1 MNSIWT
7 IARKELSDSLR
18 NRWLMAI
25 SLVFATLA
33 LGIAWFGAAASG
45 QVGYAS
51 TPATIASLASL
62 GIFLIPLIA
71 LLLAYDAIVG
81 EEEGGTLL
89 LLMTYPL
96 SRSQLLLGKFLG
108 HGLTLALA
116 TLIGFGVAGVAIA
129 LLVEDVAIASL
140 AVAMARFIASTVLL
154 GWGFIALAYV
164 ISVRVSEKP
173 IAAGLALAI
182 WFFFV
187 LIFDLML
194 LGTLVASQGKF
205 SAELLPWLLML
216 NPTDIYRLLNIVAF
230 DGAAQLSG
238 VLSLGADLPIGAFV
252 YYPVGGRPVAVPES
266 SYLNGGVP
274 DEPNQT
280 ELAPCALAVF
290 EFGVR

>member
-1 MNSIWT
+1 MNAIWT
-7 IARKELSDSLR
+7 IARKELSDSFR
-18 NRWLMAI
+18 NRWLVAI

-96 SRSQLLLGKFLG
+96 SKSQLLLGKFLG

-116 TLIGFGVAGVAIA
+116 TIIGFGVAGIAIA
-129 LLVEDVAIASL
+129 VLVEDVAIAAL
-140 AVAMARFIASTVLL
+140 AVAMGRFVGSTVLL
-154 GWGFIALAYV
+154 DWGFIALAYLV
-164 ISVRVSEKP
+164 SVRVSEKP
-173 IAAGLALAI
+173 VAAGLALAI

-194 LGTLVASQGKF
+194 LGTLVASEGKLNP
-205 SAELLPWLLML
+205 ELLPWLLML

-230 DGAAQLSG
+230 GDSGQLSG
-238 VLSLGADLPIGAFV
+238 VLSLGTDLPIGAAGLWLGLILWCAI
-252 YYPVGGRPVAVPES
+252 P
-266 SYLNGGVP
+266 
-274 DEPNQT
+274 
-280 ELAPCALAVF
+280 LAGALLLF
-290 EFGVR
+290 KNRRI

>member
-1 MNSIWT
+1 GYPSAQPGRHLCTLYRLGRPGAPGRWPMNAIWT
-7 IARKELSDSLR
+7 IARKELSDSFR
-18 NRWLMAI
+18 NRWLVAI

-96 SRSQLLLGKFLG
+96 SKSQLLLGKFMG

-129 LLVEDVAIASL
+129 LLVEDVAIGAL
-140 AVAMARFIASTVLL
+140 AVAMGRFIGSTILL
-154 GWGFIALAYV
+154 GWGFIALAYL
-164 ISVRVSEKP
+164 VSRPRSQKP
-173 IAAGLALAI
+173 GAAGMALAI
-182 WFFFV
+182 WFALA
-187 LIFDLML
+187 LICDPMRRS
-194 LGTLVASQGKF
+194 TLVASEGKLNP
-205 SAELLPWLLML
+205 EIPPWLLIRS
-216 NPTDIYRLLNIVAF
+216 PTDRYRLRSIVAF
-230 DGAAQLSG
+230 GDSSQLSG
-238 VLSLGADLPIGAFV
+238 VLSLG
-252 YYPVGGRPVAVPES
+252 S
-266 SYLNGGVP
+266 
-274 DEPNQT
+274 
-280 ELAPCALAVF
+280 
-290 EFGVR
+290 

>member
-7 IARKELSDSLR
+7 IARKELSDSFR
-18 NRWLMAI
+18 NRWLIAI
-25 SLVFATLA
+25 ALVFATLA

-96 SRSQLLLGKFLG
+96 SRGQLLFGKFLG

-129 LLVEDVAIASL
+129 LLVENVAVGAL
-140 AVAMARFIASTVLL
+140 AVAMLRFIVSTTLL

-164 ISVRVSEKP
+164 VSVRVSEKP
-173 IAAGLALAI
+173 VAAGLALAI

-187 LIFDLML
+187 LVFDLML
-194 LGTLVASQGKF
+194 LGTLVASQGEF
-205 SAELLPWLLML
+205 NPDLLPWLLLL
-216 NPTDIYRLLNIVAF
+216 NPTDIYRLLNIVTF
-230 DGAAQLSG
+230 SDGAQLSG
-238 VLSLGADLPIGAFV
+238 VLSLGTDLPIGPSGLWLALVLWFV
-252 YYPVGGRPVAVPES
+252 IPLTGAW
-266 SYLNGGVP
+266 
-274 DEPNQT
+274 
-280 ELAPCALAVF
+280 ALF
-290 EFGVR
+290 RRRRI

>member
-7 IARKELSDSLR
+7 IARKELSDSFR
-18 NRWLMAI
+18 NRWLIAI
-25 SLVFATLA
+25 ALVFATLA

-96 SRSQLLLGKFLG
+96 NRGQLLFGKFLG

-129 LLVEDVAIASL
+129 LLVPDVAIGAL
-140 AVAMARFIASTVLL
+140 ALAMLRFIVSTTLL

-164 ISVRVSEKP
+164 VSVRVSEKP
-173 IAAGLALAI
+173 VAAGLALAI

-194 LGTLVASQGKF
+194 LGTLVASQGEF
-205 SAELLPWLLML
+205 NPDLLPWLLLL
-216 NPTDIYRLLNIVAF
+216 NPTDIYRLLNIVTF
-230 DGAAQLSG
+230 SDGAQLSG
-238 VLSLGADLPIGAFV
+238 VLSLGADLPIGPSGLWLALVLWFV
-252 YYPVGGRPVAVPES
+252 IPLTGAW
-266 SYLNGGVP
+266 
-274 DEPNQT
+274 
-280 ELAPCALAVF
+280 ALF
-290 EFGVR
+290 RRRRI

>member
-7 IARKELSDSLR
+7 IARKEFSDSLR

-89 LLMTYPL
+89 LLLTYPL

-116 TLIGFGVAGVAIA
+116 TVIGFGVAGVAIA
-129 LLVEDVAIASL
+129 VLVEEVAIASL
-140 AVAMARFIASTVLL
+140 AAAMLRFIVSTVLL

-194 LGTLVASQGKF
+194 LGTLVASEGQF

-230 DGAAQLSG
+230 GDSAQLSG
-238 VLSLGADLPIGAFV
+238 VLSLGADLPIGATGLWFGLV
-252 YYPVGGRPVAVPES
+252 LWFAIP
-266 SYLNGGVP
+266 
-274 DEPNQT
+274 
-280 ELAPCALAVF
+280 LAGALLLF
-290 EFGVR
+290 RNRRI

>member
-7 IARKELSDSLR
+7 IARKELSDSFR
-18 NRWLMAI
+18 NRWLVAI
-25 SLVFATLA
+25 ALVFAILA

-45 QVGYAS
+45 QVGYGS

-108 HGLTLALA
+108 HGFILALA
-116 TLIGFGVAGVAIA
+116 TLIGFGVAGIAIA
-129 LLVEDVAIASL
+129 VLVDGISVATL
-140 AVAMARFIASTVLL
+140 AGAMLRFIVSTMLL
-154 GWGFIALAYV
+154 GWGFLALAYV
-164 ISVRVSEKP
+164 VSVRVSEKP

-187 LIFDLML
+187 LIFDLVL
-194 LGTLVASQGKF
+194 LGVLVASEGKF
-205 SAELLPWLLML
+205 SADLLPWLLML
-216 NPTDIYRLLNIVAF
+216 NPTDIYRLLNIIAF
-230 DGAAQLSG
+230 GDAAQLSG
-238 VLSLGADLPIGAFV
+238 VLSLGADLPMGAVGLWCGLVLWFV
-252 YYPVGGRPVAVPES
+252 VP
-266 SYLNGGVP
+266 LG
-274 DEPNQT
+274 
-280 ELAPCALAVF
+280 AALLLF
-290 EFGVR
+290 KNRRI

>member
-1 MNSIWT
+1 VNSIWT
-7 IARKELSDSLR
+7 IARKELSDSFR
-18 NRWLMAI
+18 NRWLIAI
-25 SLVFATLA
+25 ALIFATLA

-116 TLIGFGVAGVAIA
+116 TLIGFGVAGVAIGV
-129 LLVEDVAIASL
+129 LVDGISVAIL
-140 AVAMARFIASTVLL
+140 AGAMLRFIVSTMLL
-154 GWGFIALAYV
+154 GWSFIALAYV
-164 ISVRVSEKP
+164 VSVRVSEKP
-173 IAAGLALAI
+173 VAAGLALAI

-187 LIFDLML
+187 LVFDLVL
-194 LGTLVASQGKF
+194 LGVLVASEGSF
-205 SAELLPWLLML
+205 SADLLPWLLLL

-230 DGAAQLSG
+230 GDASQLSG
-238 VLSLGADLPIGAFV
+238 VLSLGSDLPIGPAGLWCGLVLWF
-252 YYPVGGRPVAVPES
+252 AVP
-266 SYLNGGVP
+266 LG
-274 DEPNQT
+274 
-280 ELAPCALAVF
+280 AALLLF
-290 EFGVR
+290 KNRRI

>member
-89 LLMTYPL
+89 LLLTYPL

-108 HGLTLALA
+108 HGLTLAFA
-116 TLIGFGVAGVAIA
+116 TVIGFGVAGVAIA
-129 LLVEDVAIASL
+129 VLVENVAIASL
-140 AVAMARFIASTVLL
+140 AAAMLRFIGSTVLL

-194 LGTLVASQGKF
+194 LGTLVASEGQF

-230 DGAAQLSG
+230 GDSAQLSG
-238 VLSLGADLPIGAFV
+238 VLSLGADLPIGAAAHAAA
-252 YYPVGGRPVAVPES
+252 GHAAER
-266 SYLNGGVP
+266 
-274 DEPNQT
+274 
-280 ELAPCALAVF
+280 
-290 EFGVR
+290 

>member
-18 NRWLMAI
+18 NRWLVAI
-25 SLVFATLA
+25 ALVFATLA

-51 TPATIASLASL
+51 TPSTIASLASL

-89 LLMTYPL
+89 LLLTYPL

-129 LLVEDVAIASL
+129 LLVDEVVITSL
-140 AVAMARFIASTVLL
+140 MAAMLRFIASTVLL
-154 GWGFIALAYV
+154 GWGFIALAYM

-173 IAAGLALAI
+173 VAAGLALAI

-187 LIFDLML
+187 LIFDLLL
-194 LGTLVASQGKF
+194 LGTLVASEGQF

-230 DGAAQLSG
+230 GDSGQLTG
-238 VLSLGADLPIGAFV
+238 VLSLGTDLPVGAAGLWIGLVLWFV
-252 YYPVGGRPVAVPES
+252 VP
-266 SYLNGGVP
+266 
-274 DEPNQT
+274 
-280 ELAPCALAVF
+280 LAGALALF
-290 EFGVR
+290 RNRRI

>member
-89 LLMTYPL
+89 LLLTYPL

-116 TLIGFGVAGVAIA
+116 TVIGFGVAGVAIA
-129 LLVEDVAIASL
+129 ALVEDVAIASL
-140 AVAMARFIASTVLL
+140 AAAMLRFIGSTVLL

-194 LGTLVASQGKF
+194 LGTLVASEGQF

-230 DGAAQLSG
+230 GDSAQLSG
-238 VLSLGADLPIGAFV
+238 VLSLGADLPVGVAGLWIGLVLWF
-252 YYPVGGRPVAVPES
+252 AVP
-266 SYLNGGVP
+266 
-274 DEPNQT
+274 
-280 ELAPCALAVF
+280 LAGALLLF
-290 EFGVR
+290 RNRRI

>member
-129 LLVEDVAIASL
+129 LLVEDVDIAGL
-140 AVAMARFIASTVLL
+140 AVAMFRFIASTVLL
-154 GWGFIALAYV
+154 GWGFIALAYMV
-164 ISVRVSEKP
+164 SVRVSEKP
-173 IAAGLALAI
+173 VAAGLALAI

-187 LIFDLML
+187 LIFDLAL
-194 LGTLVASQGKF
+194 LGTLVASEGQF
-205 SAELLPWLLML
+205 SSQLLPWLLML

-230 DGAAQLSG
+230 SDNAQLSG
-238 VLSLGADLPIGAFV
+238 VLSLGADLPISAAGLWLGLVLWF
-252 YYPVGGRPVAVPES
+252 AVP
-266 SYLNGGVP
+266 
-274 DEPNQT
+274 
-280 ELAPCALAVF
+280 LAGALLLF
-290 EFGVR
+290 RNRRI

>member
-18 NRWLMAI
+18 NRWLVAI
-25 SLVFATLA
+25 ALVFATLA

-89 LLMTYPL
+89 LLLTYPL

-129 LLVEDVAIASL
+129 LLVEDVVVTSL
-140 AVAMARFIASTVLL
+140 MAAMLRFIASTVLL

-173 IAAGLALAI
+173 VAAGLALAI

-187 LIFDLML
+187 LIFDLLL
-194 LGTLVASQGKF
+194 LGTLVASEGQF
-205 SAELLPWLLML
+205 SAGLLPWLLML

-230 DGAAQLSG
+230 GDSGQLTG
-238 VLSLGADLPIGAFV
+238 VLSLGTDLPVGAAGLWIGLVLWFV
-252 YYPVGGRPVAVPES
+252 VP
-266 SYLNGGVP
+266 
-274 DEPNQT
+274 
-280 ELAPCALAVF
+280 LAGALALF
-290 EFGVR
+290 RNRRI

>member
-18 NRWLMAI
+18 NRWLIAI
-25 SLVFATLA
+25 ALVFATLA
-33 LGIAWFGAAASG
+33 VGIAWFGAAASG

-96 SRSQLLLGKFLG
+96 SRGQLLFGKFLG

-129 LLVEDVAIASL
+129 LLVEDVAVGAL
-140 AVAMARFIASTVLL
+140 TVAMLRFIISTTLL
-154 GWGFIALAYV
+154 GWSFIALAYV
-164 ISVRVSEKP
+164 VSVRVSEKP

-187 LIFDLML
+187 LIFDLLL
-194 LGTLVASQGKF
+194 LGTLVASQGELNP
-205 SAELLPWLLML
+205 ELLPWLLLL
-216 NPTDIYRLLNIVAF
+216 NPTDIYRLLNIVTF
-230 DGAAQLSG
+230 SDSTQLSG
-238 VLSLGADLPIGAFV
+238 VLSLGSDLPIGPGGLWLALILWFV
-252 YYPVGGRPVAVPES
+252 IPLAGAWALFRGR
-266 SYLNGGVP
+266 
-274 DEPNQT
+274 
-280 ELAPCALAVF
+280 
-290 EFGVR
+290 RI

>member
-7 IARKELSDSLR
+7 IARKEFSDSLR

-25 SLVFATLA
+25 ALVFAVLA

-71 LLLAYDAIVG
+71 LLLSYDAIVG

-89 LLMTYPL
+89 LLLTYPL
-96 SRSQLLLGKFLG
+96 SRGQLLFGKFLG

-129 LLVEDVAIASL
+129 VLVDDVVIGTL
-140 AVAMARFIASTVLL
+140 AVAMLRFVLSTILL
-154 GWGFIALAYV
+154 GWGFIALAYL

-173 IAAGLALAI
+173 VAAGLALGV

-194 LGTLVASQGKF
+194 LGTLVASEGKMNP
-205 SAELLPWLLML
+205 ELLPWLLML

-230 DGAAQLSG
+230 GDGAQLSG
-238 VLSLGADLPIGAFV
+238 VLSLGADLPISAGGLWLALVLWCVIPLAGAW
-252 YYPVGGRPVAVPES
+252 
-266 SYLNGGVP
+266 
-274 DEPNQT
+274 
-280 ELAPCALAVF
+280 ALF
-290 EFGVR
+290 RRRRI

>member
-18 NRWLMAI
+18 NRWLLAI

-96 SRSQLLLGKFLG
+96 SRSQLLFGKFLG

-116 TLIGFGVAGVAIA
+116 TFIGFGVAGIAIA
-129 LLVEDVAIASL
+129 LLVEDVRIAGL
-140 AVAMARFIASTVLL
+140 AVAMFRFIASTILL
-154 GWGFIALAYV
+154 GWGFIALAYLV
-164 ISVRVSEKP
+164 SVRVSEKP
-173 IAAGLALAI
+173 VAAGLALAI

-187 LIFDLML
+187 LVFDLAL
-194 LGTLVASQGKF
+194 LGTLVASQGQF
-205 SAELLPWLLML
+205 SSELLPWLLML

-230 DGAAQLSG
+230 SDSAELNG
-238 VLSLGADLPIGAFV
+238 VLSLGAELPIGAAGLWFGLV
-252 YYPVGGRPVAVPES
+252 LWFTVP
-266 SYLNGGVP
+266 LTGAIFLFRN
-274 DEPNQT
+274 
-280 ELAPCALAVF
+280 
-290 EFGVR
+290 RRI

>member
-18 NRWLMAI
+18 NRWLVAI
-25 SLVFATLA
+25 ALVFATLA

-89 LLMTYPL
+89 LLLTYPL

-129 LLVEDVAIASL
+129 LLVEDVVVTSL
-140 AVAMARFIASTVLL
+140 MAAMLRFIASTVLL

-173 IAAGLALAI
+173 VAAGLALAI

-187 LIFDLML
+187 LIFDLLL
-194 LGTLVASQGKF
+194 LGTLVASEGQF

-230 DGAAQLSG
+230 GDSGQLTG
-238 VLSLGADLPIGAFV
+238 VLSLGTDLPVGAAGLWIGLVLWFV
-252 YYPVGGRPVAVPES
+252 VP
-266 SYLNGGVP
+266 
-274 DEPNQT
+274 
-280 ELAPCALAVF
+280 LAGALALF
-290 EFGVR
+290 RNRRI

>member
-18 NRWLMAI
+18 NRWLIAI
-25 SLVFATLA
+25 ALVFATLA
-33 LGIAWFGAAASG
+33 VGIAWFGAAASG

-96 SRSQLLLGKFLG
+96 SRAQLLFGKFLG

-129 LLVEDVAIASL
+129 LLVEDVAVGAL
-140 AVAMARFIASTVLL
+140 AVAMLRFIISTTLL
-154 GWGFIALAYV
+154 GWSFIALAYV
-164 ISVRVSEKP
+164 VSVRVGEKP
-173 IAAGLALAI
+173 VAAGLALAI

-187 LIFDLML
+187 LIFDLLL
-194 LGTLVASQGKF
+194 LGTLVASQGEF
-205 SAELLPWLLML
+205 NPDLLPWLLLL

-230 DGAAQLSG
+230 SDGGQLSG
-238 VLSLGADLPIGAFV
+238 VLSLGADLPIGPTGLWLALVLWFV
-252 YYPVGGRPVAVPES
+252 IPLIGAW
-266 SYLNGGVP
+266 
-274 DEPNQT
+274 
-280 ELAPCALAVF
+280 ALF
-290 EFGVR
+290 RRRRI

>member
-7 IARKELSDSLR
+7 IARKELSDSFR
-18 NRWLMAI
+18 NRWLIAI
-25 SLVFATLA
+25 ALVFATLA

-96 SRSQLLLGKFLG
+96 SRGQLLFGKFLG

-129 LLVEDVAIASL
+129 LLVEDVAVGAL
-140 AVAMARFIASTVLL
+140 AVAMLRFIVSTTLL

-164 ISVRVSEKP
+164 VSVRVSEKP
-173 IAAGLALAI
+173 VAAGLALAI

-194 LGTLVASQGKF
+194 LGTLVASQGEF
-205 SAELLPWLLML
+205 NPDLLPWLLLL
-216 NPTDIYRLLNIVAF
+216 NPTDIYRLLNIVTF
-230 DGAAQLSG
+230 SDGAQLSG
-238 VLSLGADLPIGAFV
+238 VLSIGADLPIGPSGLWLALVLWFV
-252 YYPVGGRPVAVPES
+252 VP
-266 SYLNGGVP
+266 LTG
-274 DEPNQT
+274 
-280 ELAPCALAVF
+280 AWALF
-290 EFGVR
+290 RRRRI

>member
-89 LLMTYPL
+89 LLMTYPI

-140 AVAMARFIASTVLL
+140 ATAMFRFVASTILL

-164 ISVRVSEKP
+164 VSVRVSEKP

-187 LIFDLML
+187 LIFDLVL
-194 LGTLVASQGKF
+194 LGTLVASEGKL

-230 DGAAQLSG
+230 GDTAQLSG
-238 VLSLGADLPIGAFV
+238 VLSLGSDLPIGAAGLWFGLV
-252 YYPVGGRPVAVPES
+252 LWFAIP
-266 SYLNGGVP
+266 
-274 DEPNQT
+274 
-280 ELAPCALAVF
+280 LAGALLLF
-290 EFGVR
+290 RNRRI

>member
-1 MNSIWT
+1 MKGIWT
-7 IARKELSDSLR
+7 IARKELYDSFR

-25 SLVFATLA
+25 SIVFATLA
-33 LGIAWFGAAASG
+33 LGIAWFGAAAAG
-45 QVGYAS
+45 HVGYAS

-81 EEEGGTLL
+81 EDEGGTLL
-89 LLMTYPL
+89 LLLTYPL
-96 SRSQLLLGKFLG
+96 SRTQLLLGKFLG

-129 LLVEDVAIASL
+129 LLVEDVDIGSL
-140 AVAMARFIASTVLL
+140 LVAMLRFIASTVLL

-164 ISVRVSEKP
+164 VSVRVSEKP
-173 IAAGLALAI
+173 VAAGLALAI

-194 LGTLVASQGKF
+194 LGILVASEGRF
-205 SAELLPWLLML
+205 SADLMPWLLLL

-230 DGAAQLSG
+230 DAAAQLSG
-238 VLSLGADLPIGAFV
+238 VLSLGADLPFGA
-252 YYPVGGRPVAVPES
+252 GGLWAALIMWFAVP
-266 SYLNGGVP
+266 LMG
-274 DEPNQT
+274 
-280 ELAPCALAVF
+280 ALLLF
-290 EFGVR
+290 QHRRI